1 MMRRTTFREI
11 KNTFGRFVAIMAI
24 IALGVGFFSG
34 LKMTKP
40 DMVNTVSN
48 FLDKENF
55 YDLHLLSTLGFT
67 DDDVDAFAEEKDVL
81 YAEGSYSVDVLYKNE
96 GENDRVLKTISVPEN
111 VNKLRL
117 VDGHLPESADE
128 CMIDA
133 KMGDVKIGDT
143 IEVSD
148 ENTDSTKD
156 MMKTKTFTVVGT
168 VNSPLYINFERGTTT
183 LGNGRIAGFVYISPE
198 AVDSDVY
205 TDVYV
210 AFDQSYDIYDD
221 AYDDYMDDK
230 KDEWDSICETRVL
243 DRYKDILMSKGMT
256 KEMVKDVTLADA
268 EGANYYILGRET
280 NIGYVC
286 FESDSDIVNG
296 VAKVFPV
303 FFILVAVLVC
313 MTTMNRMVEEQRSMI
328 GMLKALGYGE
338 AAIMGKYMIYSG
350 TAAVVGC
357 VGGYLIGTY
366 VFPEVIWYAYH
377 LMYLNIP
384 LERVTDWT
392 LVIIVLA
399 ASLMC
404 TVGTTWFS
412 CRYEL
417 SETAAS
423 LMRPKA
429 PKPGK
434 RVLLERIPFIWKRLK
449 FLKKVSV
456 RNIFRYKKRFFMMI
470 IGISGCTALLLTGFG
485 INDSIS
491 GFADNQYEEIQVG
504 DGVATL
510 STAMSSEDINVQN
523 DAEDEAGSAI
533 EMGEPGDS
541 TMDGQASGSATSLT
555 DLLESDTSC
564 YDFVSESS
572 WDLVES
578 DGIKSVNMVIM
589 EKPENV
595 DKYMKFADKD
605 GNKIDYP
612 GDGEAVI
619 NNALADL
626 YDLKVGDDI
635 TVRNSDMEEINVTI
649 SGIFR
654 NHVYNYVYISPDT
667 YETQMGEAPEYKS
680 VYFNLKDGADAH
692 EISADLMDDSNVVSV
707 TMNKDMKERISK
719 MMKSLNYIVLVVIL
733 SAGALAFIVL
743 YNLTNINITERIR
756 EIATIKVLG
765 FFRNE
770 TSAYVF
776 RENRVLTAF
785 GIIVGLGLGILL
797 HGFVIGQIK
806 VDMVSFDTYIAPMSY
821 VYSIVLTFVFN
832 FLVNRIMSVR
842 LEKINMA
849 ESLKSVE

>member
-11 KNTFGRFVAIMAI
+11 KNTFGRFAAIMAI

-40 DMVNTVSN
+40 DMVNTISR

-55 YDLHLLSTLGFT
+55 YDLHLLSTMGFT
-67 DDDVDAFAEEKDVL
+67 DDDVDAFAKERDVL
-81 YAEGSYSVDVLYKNE
+81 YAEGGYSLDVLYKNE

-117 VDGHLPESADE
+117 VDGHLPENADE
-128 CMIDA
+128 CVIDA
-133 KMGDVKIGDT
+133 KMGDVKIGDI

-148 ENTDSTKD
+148 ENTDTTKG
-156 MMKTKTFTVVGT
+156 MMNTKSFTVVGT

-183 LGNGRIAGFVYISPE
+183 LGNGRIAGFVYVSPD
-198 AVDSDVY
+198 AIDSECY

-210 AFDQSYDIYDD
+210 AFDRKFDLYADEYDD
-221 AYDDYMDDK
+221 FMDDK
-230 KDEWDSICETRVL
+230 KDEWDSICGDRVL
-243 DRYKDILMSKGMT
+243 DRYKDVLMAKGMT
-256 KEMVKDVTLADA
+256 EDMVKDITLADA
-268 EGANYYILGRET
+268 DGVKYYILGRET

-377 LMYLNIP
+377 LMYVKMP

-392 LVIIVLA
+392 LVFIVLA
-399 ASLMC
+399 ASLLC

-417 SETAAS
+417 SETAAG

-434 RVLLERIPFIWKRLK
+434 RVFLERIPFIWKRLK

-504 DGVATL
+504 DGVITL
-510 STAMSSEDINVQN
+510 STPMSSEDIDAQGD
-523 DAEDEAGSAI
+523 DAEQDGSA
-533 EMGEPGDS
+533 ES
-541 TMDGQASGSATSLT
+541 TQDGKAGNSVKSLK
-555 DLLESDTSC
+555 DRLNDDTSC

-572 WDLVES
+572 WDLVQD

-589 EKPENV
+589 EKPEDV
-595 DKYMKFADKD
+595 DKYMKFADKS
-605 GNKIDYP
+605 GAKIDYP
-612 GDGEAVI
+612 EKGEAVI

-635 TVRNSDMEEINVTI
+635 TVRNSDMEEMHVTI

-654 NHVYNYVYISPDT
+654 NHVYNYVYISPAT
-667 YETQMGEAPEYKS
+667 YEDQMGEAPEYKS
-680 VYFNLKDGADAH
+680 VYFNLKEGADAH
-692 EISADLMDDSNVVSV
+692 EISADLMEDSNAVSV
-707 TMNKDMKERISK
+707 TMNKDMKDRISK
-719 MMKSLNYIVLVVIL
+719 MMKSLNYIVIVVIL

-765 FFRNE
+765 FFKNE

-785 GIIVGLGLGILL
+785 GIIVGLVLGILL
-797 HGFVIGQIK
+797 HGFVIGQIR
-806 VDMVSFDTYIAPMSY
+806 VDMVSFDTYIAPVSY
-821 VYSIVLTFVFN
+821 VYSIILTFVFN

-842 LEKINMA
+842 LDRINMA

>member
-11 KNTFGRFVAIMAI
+11 KNTFGRFAAIMAI

-40 DMVNTVSN
+40 DMVNTISH

-55 YDLHLLSTLGFT
+55 YDLHLLSTMGFT
-67 DDDVDAFAEEKDVL
+67 DDDVDAFAKERDVL
-81 YAEGSYSVDVLYKNE
+81 YAEGGYSLDVLYKNE

-117 VDGHLPESADE
+117 VDGHLPENADE
-128 CMIDA
+128 CVIDA
-133 KMGDVKIGDT
+133 KMGDVKIGDI

-148 ENTDSTKD
+148 ENTDNTKA
-156 MMKTKTFTVVGT
+156 MMKTKSFTVVGT

-183 LGNGRIAGFVYISPE
+183 LGNGRIAGFVYVSPD
-198 AVDSDVY
+198 AIDSECY

-210 AFDQSYDIYDD
+210 AFDRKFDLYADEYDD
-221 AYDDYMDDK
+221 FMDDK
-230 KDEWDSICETRVL
+230 KDEWDSICGDRVL
-243 DRYKDILMSKGMT
+243 DRYKDVLMAKGMT
-256 KEMVKDVTLADA
+256 EDMVKDITLADA
-268 EGANYYILGRET
+268 DGVKYYILGRET

-377 LMYLNIP
+377 LMYVKMP

-392 LVIIVLA
+392 LVLIVLA
-399 ASLMC
+399 ASLLC

-417 SETAAS
+417 SETAAG

-434 RVLLERIPFIWKRLK
+434 RVFLERIPFIWKRLK

-504 DGVATL
+504 DGVITL
-510 STAMSSEDINVQN
+510 STPMSSEDIDAQGD
-523 DAEDEAGSAI
+523 DAEQDGSA
-533 EMGEPGDS
+533 ES
-541 TMDGQASGSATSLT
+541 TQDGKAGNSVKSLK
-555 DLLESDTSC
+555 DRLNDDTSC

-572 WDLVES
+572 WDLVQD

-589 EKPENV
+589 EKPEDV
-595 DKYMKFADKD
+595 DKYMKFADKS
-605 GNKIDYP
+605 GAKIDYP
-612 GDGEAVI
+612 EKGEAVI

-635 TVRNSDMEEINVTI
+635 TVRNSDMEEMHVTI

-654 NHVYNYVYISPDT
+654 NHVYNYVYISPAT
-667 YETQMGEAPEYKS
+667 YEDQMGEAPEYKS
-680 VYFNLKDGADAH
+680 VYFNLKEGADAH
-692 EISADLMDDSNVVSV
+692 EISADLMEDSNAVSV
-707 TMNKDMKERISK
+707 TMNKDMKDRISK
-719 MMKSLNYIVLVVIL
+719 MMKSLNYIVIVVIL

-765 FFRNE
+765 FFKNE

-785 GIIVGLGLGILL
+785 GIIVGLVLGILL
-797 HGFVIGQIK
+797 HGFVIGQIR
-806 VDMVSFDTYIAPMSY
+806 VDMVSFDTYIAPVSY
-821 VYSIVLTFVFN
+821 VYSIILTFVFN

-842 LEKINMA
+842 LDRINMA

>member
-11 KNTFGRFVAIMAI
+11 KNTFGRFAAIMAI

-40 DMVNTVSN
+40 DMVNTISD

-55 YDLHLLSTLGFT
+55 YDLHLLSTMGFT
-67 DDDVDAFAEEKDVL
+67 DDDVDAFAKEKDVQ
-81 YAEGSYSVDVLYKNE
+81 YAEGGYSLDVLYKNE
-96 GENDRVLKTISVPEN
+96 GENDRVLKTISVPKN

-117 VDGHLPESADE
+117 VDGHLPENADE
-128 CMIDA
+128 CVIDA

-143 IEVSD
+143 IDVSD

-156 MMKTKTFTVVGT
+156 MMKMKTFTVVGT

-183 LGNGRIAGFVYISPE
+183 LGNGRIAGFVYVSPD
-198 AVDSDVY
+198 AIDSECY

-210 AFDQSYDIYDD
+210 AFDRKFDLYADEYDD
-221 AYDDYMDDK
+221 FMDDK
-230 KDEWDSICETRVL
+230 KDEWDSICGDRVL
-243 DRYKDILMSKGMT
+243 DRYKDILMAKGMT
-256 KEMVKDVTLADA
+256 EDMVKDITLADA
-268 EGANYYILGRET
+268 DGVNYYILGRET

-377 LMYLNIP
+377 LMYVKMP

-392 LVIIVLA
+392 LVLIVLA
-399 ASLMC
+399 ASLLC

-417 SETAAS
+417 SETAAG

-434 RVLLERIPFIWKRLK
+434 RVFLERIPFIWKRLK

-504 DGVATL
+504 DGVITL
-510 STAMSSEDINVQN
+510 STPMSSDDV
-523 DAEDEAGSAI
+523 DAQGDAAEQDGSA
-533 EMGEPGDS
+533 ES
-541 TMDGQASGSATSLT
+541 TQDGKAGNSARSLK
-555 DLLESDTSC
+555 DRLNDDTSC

-572 WDLVES
+572 WDLVQD

-589 EKPENV
+589 EKPEDV
-595 DKYMKFADKD
+595 DKYMKFADKS
-605 GNKIDYP
+605 GVKIDYP
-612 GDGEAVI
+612 EKGEAVI

-635 TVRNSDMEEINVTI
+635 TVRNSDMEEIKVTI

-654 NHVYNYVYISPDT
+654 NHVYNYVYISPAT
-667 YETQMGEAPEYKS
+667 YEKQMGEAPEYKS
-680 VYFNLKDGADAH
+680 VYFNLKEGADAH
-692 EISADLMDDSNVVSV
+692 EISADLMEDSNAVSV
-707 TMNKDMKERISK
+707 TMNKDMKDRISK
-719 MMKSLNYIVLVVIL
+719 MMKSLNYIVIVVIL

-765 FFRNE
+765 FFKNE

-797 HGFVIGQIK
+797 HGFVIGQIR
-806 VDMVSFDTYIAPMSY
+806 VDMVSFDTYIAPASY
-821 VYSIVLTFVFN
+821 VYSIILTFVFN

-842 LEKINMA
+842 LDRINMA

>member
-11 KNTFGRFVAIMAI
+11 KNTFGRFAAIMAI

-55 YDLHLLSTLGFT
+55 YDLHLLSTLGYT
-67 DDDVDAFAEEKDVL
+67 DDDVEAFAGEKDVL
-81 YAEGSYSVDVLYKNE
+81 YAEGGYSLDVLYKNE
-96 GENDRVLKTISVPEN
+96 GENDRVLETISVPEN

-117 VDGHLPESADE
+117 VDGQYPSKDDE
-128 CMIDA
+128 CVIDA

-148 ENTDSTKD
+148 ENTDSTKT

-183 LGNGRIAGFVYISPE
+183 LGNGRIAGFVYVSPD
-198 AVDSDVY
+198 AIDSECY

-210 AFDQSYDIYDD
+210 AFDQKYDLYADEYDD
-221 AYDDYMDDK
+221 FIDDK
-230 KDEWDSICETRVL
+230 KDEWDSICEERVL

-256 KEMVKDVTLADA
+256 EDMVKDVTLDDA
-268 EGANYYILGRET
+268 EGVSYYILGRET

-392 LVIIVLA
+392 LVLIVLA
-399 ASLMC
+399 ASLLC

-417 SETAAS
+417 SETAAG

-510 STAMSSEDINVQN
+510 NVPMTSEDVQG
-523 DAEDEAGSAI
+523 DAEE
-533 EMGEPGDS
+533 
-541 TMDGQASGSATSLT
+541 DGGLGVTASGETADNTKKSLT
-555 DLLESDTSC
+555 DRLGEDTSC

-572 WDLVES
+572 WDLVED

-595 DKYMKFADKD
+595 DRYMKFADKS
-605 GNKIDYP
+605 GVKIEYP
-612 GDGEAVI
+612 GKGEAVI

-626 YDLKVGDDI
+626 YNLKVGDEI
-635 TVRNSDMEEINVTI
+635 TVRNSDMKEIKANV

-667 YETQMGEAPEYKS
+667 YEDQMGEAPVYKS

-692 EISADLMDDSNVVSV
+692 EISADLMDNTEVVSV
-707 TMNKDMKERISK
+707 TMNKDMKDRISK
-719 MMKSLNYIVLVVIL
+719 MMKSLNYIVIVVIL

-765 FFRNE
+765 FFKNE

-785 GIIVGLGLGILL
+785 GIVVGLLLGILL

-821 VYSIVLTFVFN
+821 VYSIILTFVFN

-842 LEKINMA
+842 LDRINMA

>member
-11 KNTFGRFVAIMAI
+11 KNTFGRFAAIMAI

-40 DMVNTVSN
+40 DMVNTISN

-67 DDDVDAFAEEKDVL
+67 DDDVEAFAKEKDVL
-81 YAEGSYSVDVLYKNE
+81 YAEGGYSLDVLYKNE

-117 VDGHLPESADE
+117 VDGHLPESAGE
-128 CMIDA
+128 CVIDA
-133 KMGDVKIGDT
+133 KMSDVKIGDT

-148 ENTDSTKD
+148 ENADSTKD

-168 VNSPLYINFERGTTT
+168 VNSPLYINFERGMTT
-183 LGNGRIAGFVYISPE
+183 LGNGRIAGFVYVSPD
-198 AVDSDVY
+198 AIDSECY

-210 AFDQSYDIYDD
+210 AFDRKFDLYADEYDD
-221 AYDDYMDDK
+221 FMDDK
-230 KDEWDSICETRVL
+230 KDEWDSVCGDRVL
-243 DRYKDILMSKGMT
+243 ERYKDILMAKGMT
-256 KEMVKDVTLADA
+256 EDMVKDITLEDAD
-268 EGANYYILGRET
+268 GVNYYILGRET

-350 TAAVVGC
+350 TAAIVGC

-377 LMYLNIP
+377 LMYVKMP

-392 LVIIVLA
+392 LVLIVLA
-399 ASLMC
+399 ASLLC

-417 SETAAS
+417 SETAAG

-504 DGVATL
+504 DGVITL
-510 STAMSSEDINVQN
+510 STPMSSEDV
-523 DAEDEAGSAI
+523 DAQDDVAEQDGSVDSAQD
-533 EMGEPGDS
+533 GRSGDS
-541 TMDGQASGSATSLT
+541 AKSLK
-555 DLLESDTSC
+555 DRLDDDTSC

-572 WDLVES
+572 WDLVQD

-595 DKYMKFADKD
+595 DKYMKFADKS
-605 GNKIDYP
+605 GEKIDYP
-612 GDGEAVI
+612 EKVEAVI

-635 TVRNSDMEEINVTI
+635 TVRNSDMEEIHVTI

-667 YETQMGEAPEYKS
+667 YEEQMGEPPEYKS

-692 EISADLMDDSNVVSV
+692 EISADLMDDANAVSV
-707 TMNKDMKERISK
+707 TMNKDMKDRISK
-719 MMKSLNYIVLVVIL
+719 MMKSLNYIVIVVIL

-765 FFRNE
+765 FFKNE

-785 GIIVGLGLGILL
+785 GIVVGLVLGILL
-797 HGFVIGQIK
+797 HGFVIGQIR
-806 VDMVSFDTYIAPMSY
+806 VDMVSFDTYIAPISY

-842 LEKINMA
+842 LDRINMA

>member
-11 KNTFGRFVAIMAI
+11 KNTFGRFAAIMAI

-55 YDLHLLSTLGFT
+55 YDLHLLSTLGYT
-67 DDDVDAFAEEKDVL
+67 DDDVEAFAGEKDVL
-81 YAEGSYSVDVLYKNE
+81 YAEGGYSLDVLYKNE

-117 VDGHLPESADE
+117 VDGQYPSKDDE
-128 CMIDA
+128 CVIDA

-148 ENTDSTKD
+148 ENTDSTKT

-183 LGNGRIAGFVYISPE
+183 LGNGRIAGFVYVSPD
-198 AVDSDVY
+198 AIDSECY

-210 AFDQSYDIYDD
+210 AFDQKFDLYADEYDD
-221 AYDDYMDDK
+221 FIDGK
-230 KDEWDSICETRVL
+230 KDELDSICKTRVL

-256 KEMVKDVTLADA
+256 ENMVKDVTMDDAD
-268 EGANYYILGRET
+268 GVSYYILGRET

-392 LVIIVLA
+392 LVLIVLA
-399 ASLMC
+399 ASLLC

-417 SETAAS
+417 SETAAG

-491 GFADNQYEEIQVG
+491 GFADNQYDEIQVG

-510 STAMSSEDINVQN
+510 NVPMTSEDVQS
-523 DAEDEAGSAI
+523 DAEED
-533 EMGEPGDS
+533 
-541 TMDGQASGSATSLT
+541 DGIGGTASGEKADNTQKSLS
-555 DLLESDTSC
+555 DRLEEDTSC

-572 WDLVES
+572 WDLVED

-595 DKYMKFADKD
+595 DRYMKFADKS
-605 GNKIDYP
+605 GVKIEYP
-612 GDGEAVI
+612 GKGEAVI

-626 YDLKVGDDI
+626 YNLKVGDEI
-635 TVRNSDMEEINVTI
+635 TVRNSDMKEIKANV

-667 YETQMGEAPEYKS
+667 YEDQMGEAPVYKS

-692 EISADLMDDSNVVSV
+692 EISADLMDNTEVVSV
-707 TMNKDMKERISK
+707 TMNKDMKDRISK
-719 MMKSLNYIVLVVIL
+719 MMKSLNYIVIVVIL

-765 FFRNE
+765 FFKNE

-785 GIIVGLGLGILL
+785 GIVVGLLLGILL

-821 VYSIVLTFVFN
+821 VYSIILTFVFN

-842 LEKINMA
+842 LDRINMA

>member
-11 KNTFGRFVAIMAI
+11 KNTFGRFAAIMAI

-40 DMVNTVSN
+40 DMVNTISN

-67 DDDVDAFAEEKDVL
+67 DDDVEAFAKEKDVL
-81 YAEGSYSVDVLYKNE
+81 YAEGGYSLDVLYKNE

-117 VDGHLPESADE
+117 VDGHLPESAGE
-128 CMIDA
+128 CVIDA
-133 KMGDVKIGDT
+133 KMSDVKIGDT

-148 ENTDSTKD
+148 ENADSTKD

-168 VNSPLYINFERGTTT
+168 VNSPLYINFERGMTT
-183 LGNGRIAGFVYISPE
+183 LGNGRIAGFVYVSPD
-198 AVDSDVY
+198 AIDSECY

-210 AFDQSYDIYDD
+210 AFDRKFDLYADEYDD
-221 AYDDYMDDK
+221 FMDDK
-230 KDEWDSICETRVL
+230 KDEWDSVCGDRVL
-243 DRYKDILMSKGMT
+243 ERYKDILMAKGMT
-256 KEMVKDVTLADA
+256 EDMVKDITLEDAD
-268 EGANYYILGRET
+268 GVNYYILGRET

-350 TAAVVGC
+350 TAAIVGC

-377 LMYLNIP
+377 LMYVKMP

-392 LVIIVLA
+392 LVLIVLA
-399 ASLMC
+399 ASLLC

-417 SETAAS
+417 SETAAG

-504 DGVATL
+504 DGVITL
-510 STAMSSEDINVQN
+510 STPMSSEDV
-523 DAEDEAGSAI
+523 DAQDDVAEQDGSVDSAQD
-533 EMGEPGDS
+533 GRSGDS
-541 TMDGQASGSATSLT
+541 AKSLK
-555 DLLESDTSC
+555 DRLDDDTSC

-572 WDLVES
+572 WDLVQD

-595 DKYMKFADKD
+595 DKYMKFADKS
-605 GNKIDYP
+605 GEKIDYP
-612 GDGEAVI
+612 EKGEAVI

-635 TVRNSDMEEINVTI
+635 TVRNSDMEEIHVTI

-667 YETQMGEAPEYKS
+667 YEEQMGEPPEYKS

-692 EISADLMDDSNVVSV
+692 EISADLMDDANAVSV
-707 TMNKDMKERISK
+707 TMNKDMKDRISN
-719 MMKSLNYIVLVVIL
+719 MMKSLNYIVIVVIL

-765 FFRNE
+765 FFKNE

-785 GIIVGLGLGILL
+785 GIVVGLVLGILL
-797 HGFVIGQIK
+797 HGFVIGQIR
-806 VDMVSFDTYIAPMSY
+806 VDMVSFDTYIAPISY

-842 LEKINMA
+842 LDRINMA

>member
-1 MMRRTTFREI
+1 MKSMMRRTTFREI
-11 KNTFGRFVAIMAI
+11 KNTFGRFAAIMAI

-48 FLDKENF
+48 FLDEENF
-55 YDLHLLSTLGFT
+55 YDLHLLSTLGYT
-67 DDDVDAFAEEKDVL
+67 DEDVDAFAGEKDVL
-81 YAEGSYSVDVLYKNE
+81 YAEGGYSLDVLYKNE

-117 VDGHLPESADE
+117 VDGQYPSKDDE
-128 CMIDA
+128 CVIDA

-148 ENTDSTKD
+148 ENTDSTKT

-183 LGNGRIAGFVYISPE
+183 LGNGRIAGFVYVSPD
-198 AVDSDVY
+198 AIDSECY

-210 AFDQSYDIYDD
+210 AFDQKYDLYADEYDD
-221 AYDDYMDDK
+221 FIDDK
-230 KDEWDSICETRVL
+230 KDEWDSICEERVL

-256 KEMVKDVTLADA
+256 EDMVKDVTLDDA
-268 EGANYYILGRET
+268 EGVSYYILGRET

-392 LVIIVLA
+392 LVLIVLA
-399 ASLMC
+399 ASLLC

-417 SETAAS
+417 SETAAG

-510 STAMSSEDINVQN
+510 NVPMTSEDVQG
-523 DAEDEAGSAI
+523 DAEE
-533 EMGEPGDS
+533 
-541 TMDGQASGSATSLT
+541 DGGLGVTASGEKADNTKKSLT
-555 DLLESDTSC
+555 DRLGEDTSC

-572 WDLVES
+572 WDLVED

-595 DKYMKFADKD
+595 DRYMKFADKS
-605 GNKIDYP
+605 GVKIEYP
-612 GDGEAVI
+612 GKGEAVI

-626 YDLKVGDDI
+626 YNIKVGDDI
-635 TVRNSDMEEINVTI
+635 TVRNSDMKEIKVTV

-654 NHVYNYVYISPDT
+654 NHVYNYVYLSPDT
-667 YETQMGEAPEYKS
+667 YEDQMGEAPVYKS

-692 EISADLMDDSNVVSV
+692 EISADLMDDTEVVSV
-707 TMNKDMKERISK
+707 TMNKDMKDRISK
-719 MMKSLNYIVLVVIL
+719 MMKSLNYIVIVVIL

-765 FFRNE
+765 FFKNE

-785 GIIVGLGLGILL
+785 GIVVGLLLGILL

-821 VYSIVLTFVFN
+821 VYSIILTFVFN

-842 LEKINMA
+842 LDRINMA

>member
-11 KNTFGRFVAIMAI
+11 KNTFGRFAAIMAI

-48 FLDKENF
+48 FLDEENF
-55 YDLHLLSTLGFT
+55 YDLHLLSTLGYT
-67 DDDVDAFAEEKDVL
+67 DDDVDAFAGEKDVL
-81 YAEGSYSVDVLYKNE
+81 YAEGGYSLDVLYKNE

-111 VNKLRL
+111 INKLRL
-117 VDGHLPESADE
+117 VDGQYPSKDDE
-128 CMIDA
+128 CVIDA

-148 ENTDSTKD
+148 ENTDSTKA
-156 MMKTKTFTVVGT
+156 MMRTKTFTVVGT

-183 LGNGRIAGFVYISPE
+183 LGNGRIAGFVYISPD
-198 AVDSDVY
+198 AVESDYY

-210 AFDQSYDIYDD
+210 AFDRKFDLYADEYDD
-221 AYDDYMDDK
+221 FIDDK

-256 KEMVKDVTLADA
+256 EDMVKDVTMDDA
-268 EGANYYILGRET
+268 EGVSYYILGRET

-384 LERVTDWT
+384 LERVTDWA
-392 LVIIVLA
+392 LVLIVLA
-399 ASLMC
+399 ASLLC

-417 SETAAS
+417 SETAAG

-510 STAMSSEDINVQN
+510 NVPMTSEDVQS
-523 DAEDEAGSAI
+523 DAEED
-533 EMGEPGDS
+533 
-541 TMDGQASGSATSLT
+541 DGIGGAASGEKTDNTKKSLT
-555 DLLESDTSC
+555 DRLDEDTSC

-572 WDLVES
+572 WDLVED

-595 DKYMKFADKD
+595 DRYMKFADKS
-605 GNKIDYP
+605 GVKIEYP
-612 GDGEAVI
+612 GKGEAVI

-626 YDLKVGDDI
+626 YNLKVGDEI
-635 TVRNSDMEEINVTI
+635 TVRNSDMKEIKATI

-667 YETQMGEAPEYKS
+667 YEDQMGGAPVYKS

-692 EISADLMDDSNVVSV
+692 EISADLMDNTEVVSV
-707 TMNKDMKERISK
+707 TMNKDMKDRISK
-719 MMKSLNYIVLVVIL
+719 MMKSLNYIVIVVIL

-765 FFRNE
+765 FFKNE

-785 GIIVGLGLGILL
+785 GIVVGLLLGILL

-821 VYSIVLTFVFN
+821 VYSIILTFVFN

-842 LEKINMA
+842 LDRINMA